1 MMHPFYPYHLLKGL
15 LLAGLLFFQQN
26 ALADI
31 KVSTAWLENHLN
43 DTNLILVD
51 MADDLQYQRFHLPGA
66 LHLPYRAINTTD
78 RFGVS
83 YSPGAD
89 HLIKVLGLLG
99 MSPDSQIVIY
109 DDLGGLNASR
119 LYWELEALGHQRIA
133 LLDGGLV
140 KWVLEGRKVSNKI
153 VPASKTSYSLTHTK
167 ERTNLATLAEITRLP
182 ADATLLDVRTQ
193 EEYAGDPR
201 QPRTGH
207 IPGARWWPW
216 DSSVDFNDGF
226 RLKSVV
232 ELQRQLLAL
241 GVTNPASP
249 VYLYCRTGHRAS
261 QSYYVLRQLGYHKVK
276 IYDGSIAEYSRY
288 KELPLKTGMQP

>member
-1 MMHPFYPYHLLKGL
+1 MHQICLLHTSRIL
-15 LLAGLLFFQQN
+15 LIISMLLFTQHTI
-26 ALADI
+26 AASM
-31 KVSTAWLENHLN
+31 VTTTWLDMHI
-43 DTNLILVD
+43 DDANLVLVD

-66 LHLPYRAINTTD
+66 VHLPYAALNDINQ
-78 RFGVS
+78 RGVS
-83 YSPGAD
+83 YSIGRKK
-89 HLIKVLGLLG
+89 LIMLLGLLG
-99 MSPDSQIVIY
+99 ANSDSQIVIY

-119 LYWELEALGHQRIA
+119 LYWELERLGHQRFA

-140 KWVLEGRKVSNKI
+140 KWILEGRKVSNET
-153 VPASKTSYSLTHTK
+153 VQANKTIYSPENK
-167 ERTNLATLAEITRLP
+167 KDRTNLATLAEITRLP

-193 EEYAGDPR
+193 EEDAGDPR
-201 QPRTGH
+201 QARTGH

-226 RLKSVV
+226 RLKPVA
-232 ELQRQLLAL
+232 ELQRQLQAL

-261 QSYYVLRQLGYHKVK
+261 QTYYVLRQLGFSKVK
-276 IYDGSIAEYSRY
+276 IYDGSIAKYSRH

>member
-1 MMHPFYPYHLLKGL
+1 MHPFYPYHLLKSL
-15 LLAGLLFFQQN
+15 LLTCLLFFHQS
-26 ALADI
+26 AVADT
-31 KVSTAWLENHLN
+31 KVSTAWLGNHMN

-66 LHLPYRAINTTD
+66 LHLPYGAINTTD

-89 HLIKVLGLLG
+89 HLIKILGLLG
-99 MSPDSQIVIY
+99 MTPDSQIVIY

-119 LYWELEALGHQRIA
+119 LYWELEGLGHQRIA

-140 KWVLEGRKVSNKI
+140 KWILEGRKVSNETVQANKTI
-153 VPASKTSYSLTHTK
+153 YSPANKK
-167 ERTNLATLAEITRLP
+167 DRTNLATLAEITRLP
-182 ADATLLDVRTQ
+182 ADAILLDVRTQ

-201 QPRTGH
+201 QSRTGH

-226 RLKSVV
+226 RLKPVA
-232 ELQRQLLAL
+232 ELQRQLQAL

-261 QSYYVLRQLGYHKVK
+261 QTYYVLRQLGFSKVK
-276 IYDGSIAEYSRY
+276 IYDGSIAEYSRH